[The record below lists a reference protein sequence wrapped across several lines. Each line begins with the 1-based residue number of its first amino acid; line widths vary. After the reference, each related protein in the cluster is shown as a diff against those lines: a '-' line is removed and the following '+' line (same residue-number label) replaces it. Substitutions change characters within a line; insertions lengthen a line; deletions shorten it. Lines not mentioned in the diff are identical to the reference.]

1 MVPAPVPSKWDS
13 ISDVVIIGGGT
24 GGLPAGI
31 TVTESKQKAVILE
44 SRPQCGGSLGMV
56 VGAFAIAGSDEQ
68 KAQGIKDTP
77 DIYYDDLVKVCHS
90 DPAIARAFAD
100 NQIKSYNILKKYGM
114 KWPGIVPLPGH
125 SKTRGLGWLLGYGP
139 KIVKAYE
146 TGARSSGVEILTR
159 HNATRLI
166 KDDKSGRIIGVVAT
180 DDKGATK
187 YFKATRAV
195 IITTGGFG
203 QNKEM
208 VQEYAPHM
216 VNAIPKMPIGHQGGG
231 LKMALDVGAA
241 TRDISVAVAGS
252 WPVDSETHSRCIWA
266 LDWGGIMV
274 NVNGNRFHMESSDEG
289 YYGKMT
295 GAAMKQPGGVYWV
308 LFDEKIMGN
317 IGRIEGTEERNQMHI
332 KDIEHCKRMKANSLD
347 ELANIAGI
355 NASGLKA
362 AIEKYN
368 SDIDKFGYDT
378 VYGRKFQMGLA
389 RPIVKINPP
398 YYAVKCVTSTTSMK
412 GGVKIN
418 AKCQVVNNYGEV
430 IPGLYAAGEVAG
442 GLWTTS
448 YMLAVMTSGAATQGI
463 IAAENAV
470 KETPAK

>member
-1 MVPAPVPSKWDS
+1 MVPAPIPSKWDHV
-13 ISDVVIIGGGT
+13 SDVVIIGGGT

-31 TVTESKQKAVILE
+31 VVSEAKQKATILE
-44 SRPQCGGSLGMV
+44 WRPQCGGSLGMV

-68 KAQGIKDTP
+68 KAQGIKDSP
-77 DIYYDDLVKVCHS
+77 DIYYNDLIRVCKS
-90 DPAIARAFAD
+90 DPEIARAFAD
-100 NQIKSYNILKKYGM
+100 NQIKSYNILKKFGM

-125 SKTRGLGWLLGYGP
+125 SQTRGLGWLLGWGP

-146 TGARSSGVEILTR
+146 TGARASGAEILNHHR
-159 HNATRLI
+159 ATRLV
-166 KDDKSGRIIGVVAT
+166 KDDKTGRIVGVVAT

-187 YFKATRAV
+187 YFKATRGV

-203 QNKEM
+203 QNREM

-216 VNAIPKMPIGHQGGG
+216 VNSVPKMPIGHQGDG

-252 WPVDSETHSRCIWA
+252 WPVDAETHSRCIWA

-274 NVNGNRFHMESSDEG
+274 NVDGNRFHMESSEEG

-308 LFDEKIMGN
+308 VFDEKIMGN
-317 IGRIEGTEERNQMHI
+317 IGRIEGTNERNPMHI
-332 KDIEHCKRMKANSLD
+332 KDIERCKRMKANTID
-347 ELANIAGI
+347 ELVKMSGVNAAGF
-355 NASGLKA
+355 KA

-368 SDIDKFGYDT
+368 GDIDKVGYDT
-378 VYGRKFQMGLA
+378 VYGRKYQMGMA
-389 RPIVKINPP
+389 RPIEKINPP
-398 YYAVKCVTSTTSMK
+398 YYAVKCVTCTTSMK
-412 GGVKIN
+412 GGLKIN
-418 AKCQVVNNYGEV
+418 GKCQVINNYGEA
-430 IPGLYAAGEVAG
+430 IPGLYAGGEVAG

-463 IAAENAV
+463 IAAENAIKEPAV
-470 KETPAK
+470 K